1 MKSWKLVLA
10 GLPLVLAC
18 MLPTLASFMA
28 AFYERVER
36 VITLILSTEI
46 LAPALTFGLAL
57 AVHFASK
64 LRTWRYLQ

>member
-28 AFYERVER
+28 AFYERVAR

-46 LAPALTFGLAL
+46 LTPAFIFGLVL
-57 AVHFASK
+57 VVYFTSK
-64 LRTWRYLQ
+64 SRTWRYLQ